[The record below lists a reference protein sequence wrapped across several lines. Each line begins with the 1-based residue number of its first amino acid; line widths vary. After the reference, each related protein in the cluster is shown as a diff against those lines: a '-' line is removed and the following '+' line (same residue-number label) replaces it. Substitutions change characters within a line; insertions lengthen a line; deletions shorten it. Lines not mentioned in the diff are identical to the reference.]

1 MFGHLRKLYYRDT
14 ISLGLLIV
22 IYSPFLFLSITLYF
36 IVRFKN
42 PGTIPI
48 VKAEIPIDNN

>member
-1 MFGHLRKLYYRDT
+1 MLGHLRRLYYRDT